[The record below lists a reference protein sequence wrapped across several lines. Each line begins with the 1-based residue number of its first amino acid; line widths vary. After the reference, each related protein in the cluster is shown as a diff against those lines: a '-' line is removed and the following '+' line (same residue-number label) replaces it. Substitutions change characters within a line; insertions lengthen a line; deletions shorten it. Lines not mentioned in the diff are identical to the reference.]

1 MQSITILQGILHSR
15 RYQTHE
21 QAVKTCSV
29 HTCAHTRVL
38 MVCVYA
44 PVYVMHAYVYPLKNA
59 AGKTKNEKRKTKNEK
74 PSSSPSRGQGS
85 HDRSCGTPTSWRS
98 RSSSSS
104 SSVMMRWTSICLEI
118 DLKSSSVGNT
128 IVRNCMVKL

>member
-74 PSSSPSRGQGS
+74 RKTKNPVRVRAGGRDPTI
-85 HDRSCGTPTSWRS
+85 DRVEPLR
-98 RSSSSS
+98 
-104 SSVMMRWTSICLEI
+104 
-118 DLKSSSVGNT
+118 VGDRDRVQ
-128 IVRNCMVKL
+128 VRVQL